1 MTMALTTSNKL
12 LALALLTAAPFAPGC
27 TADDDAMLADDEV
40 DAEADAD
47 VAVADVIELD
57 GLGIVA
63 PPPGTSV
70 WAERIFDDGTMRS
83 VVLHTDLAGVV
94 FVEEVDDELPGDDS
108 PDLAS
113 PLPGPTA
120 LSVCDDGAYKLNG
133 YKWNKTLQ
141 WSFNSGSTPSGLS
154 TDSVESKLKAGMSNI
169 TNSDNSSGFSDL
181 VSATHS
187 YLGRKAK
194 GPNIDASGNCTSNDG
209 ANAVG
214 FGDLPAGVLGVACTW
229 FSNGIAVNSDIKFNK
244 VDHKWTTNPTSD
256 SCSNKFSVEGV
267 MTHEAGHAFGL
278 GHVSESSH
286 PGMTMSTKSA
296 PCQNSESTLGRGD
309 VLGLRQYY

>member
-1 MTMALTTSNKL
+1 MTMARQTPTKL
-12 LALALLTAAPFAPGC
+12 LDLALLAAFFVPGC
-27 TADDDAMLADDEV
+27 AAEDDVLLADDELEI
-40 DAEADAD
+40 EADAD
-47 VAVADVIELD
+47 EAAGELVELD

-70 WAERIFDDGTMRS
+70 WTERFYDDGTMRS

-94 FVEEVDDELPGDDS
+94 FVEEVDDDLPGADTPTLS
-108 PDLAS
+108 S
-113 PLPGPTA
+113 PLPEPTA
-120 LSVCDDGAYKLNG
+120 ISVCDDGAYSLNG
-133 YKWNKTLQ
+133 YKWNKTLE

-154 TDSVESKLKAGMSNI
+154 VTSVESKLKAAMSNI
-169 TNSDNSSGFSDL
+169 TNSDNSCGFADI
-181 VSATHS
+181 VSATHK

-194 GPNIDASGNCTSNDG
+194 GPNIDASGNCTTNDG
-209 ANAVG
+209 QNAVG
-214 FGDLPAGVLGVACTW
+214 FGDLPAGTLGVACTW
-229 FSNGIAVNSDIKFNK
+229 FSSGIAVNSDIKFNK
-244 VDHKWTTNPTSD
+244 VDHKWTTSPTSD

-278 GHVSESSH
+278 GHVSEASH

-309 VLGLRQYY
+309 VLGLRARY